1 MLLILRLWV
10 TEDQIEIPG
19 GQITGPD
26 LNMNYKEFI
35 VNLTVNDFDKVCSFG
50 DFFFLIKSLYFA

>member
-1 MLLILRLWV
+1 MLILRLWV
-10 TEDQIEIPG
+10 TEDQIVIPG

-35 VNLTVNDFDKVCSFG
+35 VNLTVNDFDKVGS
-50 DFFFLIKSLYFA
+50 FFLNP